1 VISQEL
7 VKRFRLS
14 PLRGYQIAQLAG
26 LHPSTLSKLVTGIE
40 HPKNKDPRIIAVGR
54 VLGLK
59 PDECFEQ
66 AEVAAAGGTNGGKG
80 GGAGNGF

>member
-1 VISQEL
+1 MISKEFL
-7 VKRFRLS
+7 TRVKLSRLRS
-14 PLRGYQIAQLAG
+14 YQIAQLAG

-40 HPKNKDPRIIAVGR
+40 HPKNKDLRIIAVGR

-66 AEVAAAGGTNGGKG
+66 VVVTAAGDTNGT
-80 GGAGNGF
+80 GGA